1 MLEYRDK
8 VQVVTINHVFCYMLK
23 KLNEKQSIIRN
34 IKIDANKR
42 KKIGKMVWKAIH
54 KRWMNFLIISSGIV
68 TKFIMTAE
76 CFWFFYQ
83 EEIPKDAV
91 KLKK

>member
-1 MLEYRDK
+1 
-8 VQVVTINHVFCYMLK
+8 
-23 KLNEKQSIIRN
+23 
-34 IKIDANKR
+34 
-42 KKIGKMVWKAIH
+42 MVWKAIH
-54 KRWMNFLIISSGIV
+54 KRWMNFLIISFGIV

-91 KLKK
+91 KLKDEKQKRRSV